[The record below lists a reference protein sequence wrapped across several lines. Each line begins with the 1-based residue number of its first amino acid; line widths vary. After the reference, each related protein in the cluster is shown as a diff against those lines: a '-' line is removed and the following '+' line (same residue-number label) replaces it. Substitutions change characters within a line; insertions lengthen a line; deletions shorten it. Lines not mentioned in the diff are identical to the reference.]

1 MKANE
6 APETYPIQFKD
17 KIDKYL
23 WEEHHILGGC
33 CSSIESLKYAVARE
47 VAEKITDAFIE
58 KAVQYLKDHKDEVET
73 EDNGIAGWISDKFI
87 KEFVKYMK
95 GE

>member
-33 CSSIESLKYAVARE
+33 CSSIESMKYTVARE
-47 VAEKITDAFIE
+47 
-58 KAVQYLKDHKDEVET
+58 KDR
-73 EDNGIAGWISDKFI
+73 DKVKVIVI
-87 KEFVKYMK
+87 KED
-95 GE
+95 